1 MVKVLLCGCNGRM
14 GRAVHNI
21 ISSEKDMEIVAG
33 VDPFQEIVNPYP
45 VFASVKDVDV
55 PCDVIIDFSS
65 SKTTDDLLD
74 FCLKSGVPVVLC
86 STGLFD
92 EQIERVNEAS
102 KSIAILRSG
111 NMSLGVNL
119 IVKLLGEMTGVLTE
133 AGFDV
138 EIVEKHHK
146 MKMDAPSGTA
156 LMLADAVNNAAGGKY
171 EYVYDRTERRAV
183 RPENEIG
190 ISTVRGGSIVG
201 DHDVIFA
208 GQDEVITISHRA
220 YSRALFAKGAVSA
233 AYFLKDKKS
242 GYYTMQDVIG

>member
-21 ISSEKDMEIVAG
+21 ISSEKEMEIVAG
-33 VDPFQEIVNPYP
+33 VDPFQEVVNPYP
-45 VFASVKDVDV
+45 VFASIKDVDV

-74 FCLKSGVPVVLC
+74 FCLKSEVPVVLC
-86 STGLFD
+86 STGLSD
-92 EQIERVNEAS
+92 EQIERVNDAS

-190 ISTVRGGSIVG
+190 ISAVRGGSIVG